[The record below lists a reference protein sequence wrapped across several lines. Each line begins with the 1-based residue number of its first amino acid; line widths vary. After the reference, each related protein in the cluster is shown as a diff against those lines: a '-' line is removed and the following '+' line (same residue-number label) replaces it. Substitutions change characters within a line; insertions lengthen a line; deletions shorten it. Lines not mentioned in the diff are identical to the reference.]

1 MVSRVGRFINVF
13 LSESGFSGLKDL
25 QDRRQEG
32 GRTGGEARGRGS
44 GEARFLAPEGRYVYS
59 KATGILYFP
68 PDPVGAVENRTESA
82 LSPSRGGL

>member
-1 MVSRVGRFINVF
+1 MVSRVWPFINVF
-13 LSESGFSGLKDL
+13 LSESGFKDL

-32 GRTGGEARGRGS
+32 GRTGGEARV
-44 GEARFLAPEGRYVYS
+44 LAPEGRQVYS

-68 PDPVGAVENRTESA
+68 PQPVGAVCNRTESA